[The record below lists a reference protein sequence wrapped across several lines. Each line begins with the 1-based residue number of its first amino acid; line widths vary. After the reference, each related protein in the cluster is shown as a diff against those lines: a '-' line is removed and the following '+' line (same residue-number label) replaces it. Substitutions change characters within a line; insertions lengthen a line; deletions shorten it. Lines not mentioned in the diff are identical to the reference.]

1 MERRFETQ
9 GLSPTSLYCLA
20 VKENQP
26 KLHDAIEAFFD
37 DAGEDDFS
45 KKDCDCWATDEVSRG
60 RTEHRNYVVTPV
72 TDEMSNSFKGW
83 KGLESI
89 GRTISMVERDGKETV
104 ETRFYILSKAISAK
118 QFGKAVRGHWGIE
131 SMHWI
136 LDLTFKEDA
145 SQITKGH
152 GPENFGFLRR
162 FVISLLK
169 SDTSKGSLRLKR
181 KRAGWNTDFLEQV
194 LKNI

>member
-1 MERRFETQ
+1 MSRTF
-9 GLSPTSLYCLA
+9 
-20 VKENQP
+20 KE
-26 KLHDAIEAFFD
+26 
-37 DAGEDDFS
+37 
-45 KKDCDCWATDEVSRG
+45 
-60 RTEHRNYVVTPV
+60 
-72 TDEMSNSFKGW
+72 W

-104 ETRFYILSKAISAK
+104 KTRYYILSKALSAK
-118 QFGKAVRGHWGIE
+118 QFGKAVRCHWGIE

-136 LDLTFKEDA
+136 LDVTFNEDA

-169 SDTSKGSLRLKR
+169 RDTSKGSLRLKR
-181 KRAGWNTDFLEQV
+181 KGARWNTDFLEQV